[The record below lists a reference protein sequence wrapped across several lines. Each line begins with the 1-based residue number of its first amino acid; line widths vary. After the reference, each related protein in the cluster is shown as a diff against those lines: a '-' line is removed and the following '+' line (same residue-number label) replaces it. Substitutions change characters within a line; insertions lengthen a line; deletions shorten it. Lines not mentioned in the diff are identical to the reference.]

1 MKRSE
6 KDPIMK
12 NLFYRHETYVLIAII
27 LFSVAVAS
35 VNPVFLTLENIF
47 DLLKSA
53 SLMGTFA
60 IGMLFVLISGGIDIS
75 FTAIATVSG
84 YTIAVL
90 LLRIGGHLNIFF
102 VFLIAA
108 VIGVLLGMVNA
119 LIIHKFKIPS
129 IITTI
134 ATSNIFYGLL
144 IVISKGTWLYGFPKW
159 FGDFATIRIFTLY
172 SQAGVPY
179 GLSIVTVIWIVL
191 ILISWFLLRYTVL
204 GRSIYAMGGNYLSA
218 ERAGFNLLKLTLFVY
233 GWMGLMAGIG
243 SVIQALL
250 VQTVAPNSLV
260 GKEMDVIAAVVLG
273 GASMAGGSGSVLGM
287 ILGVTLISILG
298 NGMTIMRVPAVWY
311 KVVIGLV
318 IIVSVGASA
327 YRRKRI
333 TRRKVITETASSGG

>member
-1 MKRSE
+1 
-6 KDPIMK
+6 MK
-12 NLFYRHETYVLIAII
+12 NLLYRHETYVFLAII
-27 LFSVAVAS
+27 IFVTVVSII
-35 VNPVFLTLENIF
+35 NPAFFTLENFF

-90 LLRIGGHLNIFF
+90 LLRIGDSLNIIL

-108 VIGVLLGMVNA
+108 LIGIALGMINA
-119 LIIHKFKIPS
+119 LIIHNFKIPS

-134 ATSNIFYGLL
+134 ATQNIFYGILT
-144 IVISKGTWLYGFPKW
+144 VITTGTWLYGFPKW
-159 FGDFATIRIFTLY
+159 FGDFATIRVFTFY
-172 SQAGVPY
+172 TSEGVPY
-179 GLSIVTVIWIVL
+179 GLSIVTVIWIAL
-191 ILISWFLLRYTVL
+191 ILISWFILKYTVL
-204 GRSIYAMGGNYLSA
+204 GRGIYAMGGNTLSA
-218 ERAGFNLLKLTLFVY
+218 QRTGFNLFGLTLFVY
-233 GWMGLMAGIG
+233 SWMGLMAGIG

-287 ILGVTLISILG
+287 ILGVTMISILG
-298 NGMTIMRVPAVWY
+298 NGMTIMRVPAIWY
-311 KVVIGLV
+311 NVVIGLV

-327 YRRKRI
+327 YRRKI
-333 TRRKVITETASSGG
+333 FTRRKVITETTSAGGQRAA

>member
-1 MKRSE
+1 
-6 KDPIMK
+6 MK
-12 NLFYRHETYVLIAII
+12 NLLYRHETYVLAAII
-27 LFSVAVAS
+27 IFITVVSIINPAFFS
-35 VNPVFLTLENIF
+35 LENFF

-90 LLRIGGHLNIFF
+90 LLRIGESLNIFL
-102 VFLIAA
+102 VFLIAG
-108 VIGVLLGMVNA
+108 VIGILLGLINA
-119 LIIHKFKIPS
+119 LIIYKFKIPS

-134 ATSNIFYGLL
+134 ATSNIFYGILT
-144 IVISKGTWLYGFPKW
+144 VITTGTWLYGFPAW
-159 FGDFATIRIFTLY
+159 FGDFATIRLFTFY
-172 SQAGVPY
+172 TASGAPF

-191 ILISWFLLRYTVL
+191 ILVSWVILKFSVL
-204 GRSIYAMGGNYLSA
+204 GRGIYAMGGNILSA
-218 ERAGFNLLKLTLFVY
+218 QRAGFNLFGLSMFVY
-233 GWMGLMAGIG
+233 GWMGLMAGVG

-273 GASMAGGSGSVLGM
+273 GASLAGGSGSVFGM
-287 ILGVTLISILG
+287 VLGVVLISILS

-311 KVVIGLV
+311 EVVIGLV
-318 IIVSVGASA
+318 IIISVGASA
-327 YRRKRI
+327 YRRKI
-333 TRRKVITETASSGG
+333 FTRRKVITETTSSGGSSAA